1 MEFVVKSGAPEKQKT
16 ACLVV
21 GTHKKIESASVTAV
35 DALSDGLVT
44 TLLKRGDLKSKAGQT
59 LLLQQAPGLSCERLL
74 LASMGDTNKPLT
86 EKDYKKMV
94 DAIVAT
100 LKGSNAKEAVI
111 AGEDFKVDG
120 KSIEWSVRQLVEAF
134 EYSFYRFDQLKSSGD
149 KDKQD
154 PTLKKITL
162 LCDRKH
168 SEQVKQGMIQGQAIG
183 KGRNVTRTLGN
194 LPGNIC
200 HPTYLA
206 DEAKALAKTHS
217 KLTTK
222 VLTEKQMDNLGM
234 HSLLSVSAGSA
245 QEARL
250 ICMEYKNGK
259 KNAKPIVLLGKGIT
273 FDSGGISLK
282 PGAAMDE
289 MKFDMCG
296 AATIFGVMNAV
307 VELDLPLNIVGMV
320 AAAENMPGPDATRPG
335 DIVTSM
341 SGKTIEILNTDAEGR
356 LVLCDALTYA
366 ERYKPEAVV
375 DVATLTGACIIA
387 LGHHTTGLMGN
398 NEALN
403 EALLSA
409 SKEAMDKA
417 WELPM
422 GEEYVRQLDS
432 NFADLA
438 NIGGRAAG
446 TITAAC
452 FLSQFTE
459 SYPWAHLDIAGTA
472 WHSGKNKGASGRPVP
487 MLVQYLLNKL

>member
-21 GTHKKIESASVTAV
+21 GTHKKAESAAASV
-35 DALSDGLVT
+35 DLLSNGLVS
-44 TLLKRGDLKSKAGQT
+44 TLLKRGDLKPKSGQS
-59 LLLQQAPGLSCERLL
+59 LLLQHAPGLACERLL
-74 LASMGDTNKPLT
+74 LASMGENNKPQT

-94 DAIVAT
+94 DAIVAS
-100 LKGSNAKEAVI
+100 LKSSNAKEAII
-111 AGEDFKVDG
+111 AGEDFKVEG
-120 KSIEWSVRQLVEAF
+120 KSIQWSVRQLVEAF
-134 EYSFYRFDQLKSSGD
+134 EYSFYQFDQLKSTAD
-149 KDKQD
+149 KDKKT
-154 PTLKKITL
+154 PSLSKITL
-162 LCDRKH
+162 LADRKN
-168 SEQVKQGMIQGQAIG
+168 SDSVKEGIAQGQAIG
-183 KGRNVTRTLGN
+183 RGRNVTRTLGN

-206 DEAKALAKTHS
+206 DEAKALAKTHT

-222 VLTEKQMDNLGM
+222 VLNEKQMENLGM
-234 HSLLSVSAGSA
+234 HSLLSVSAGSD

-320 AAAENMPGPDATRPG
+320 AAAENMPGPNATRPG

-341 SGKTIEILNTDAEGR
+341 AGKTIEILNTDAEGR

-366 ERYKPEAVV
+366 EQYKPEAVV

-387 LGHHTTGLMGN
+387 LGHHTTGLLGN
-398 NEALN
+398 NEALT
-403 EALLSA
+403 EELLNA
-409 SKEAMDKA
+409 SKDAMDKA

-422 GEEYVRQLDS
+422 DEEYVSQLDS